1 MWDAKIFHCRTDR
14 VMEEGGLLYDKNQWF
29 LWSDLLD
36 LLFFDEYF
44 FEEFMPIYHN

>member
-1 MWDAKIFHCRTDR
+1 
-14 VMEEGGLLYDKNQWF
+14 MEEGGLLYDKNQWF